1 LQPSSAEPSVFALFN
16 IGAFANGFWT
26 ISLVLVIIQ
35 TNSMEHLKHLL
46 TEFRLLAYAVHPS
59 EFEYA
64 KNVTSPGAEVTIG
77 DIQAH
82 GAIPNYTV
90 RAIPVFFMAIAV
102 ELFIGFLRGRKVYRV
117 NDFITSILLGATML
131 VVGLWTKVLKIGVY
145 VYIYNN
151 FRVVDLPVVSWGV
164 WIGLFLGIDLGYYWM
179 HRTAHTYHFMW
190 AAHSVHHSGEDYN
203 LATALRQG
211 ALQGATSWVF
221 YLPLALFAHPAC
233 YAGHAMLNTL
243 GQFWIHTQEIGDCG
257 IFEYVLNTPSHHRMH
272 HRPPG
277 NCNYGALLII
287 WDRMFGTF
295 KSEKQHQNYFGL
307 AKQYET
313 FDPLWANF
321 EHVKRVL
328 NNGVNGKQTNCF
340 SRCMNLFKRRVRHKF
355 VFKPMD
361 LIKPLPKPTSSR
373 WTIPD
378 SDRRKKLDP
387 PIPNCFKCYSFV
399 QFILILVCALVVL
412 LNEKKYTKMQM
423 MVISIVL
430 LYSFSSIG
438 RVLDGRDIGL
448 IMETARII
456 VVPSLLYMNVTEE
469 QWSQTFKYPSVG
481 CFASWCILLC
491 IGRGNTL
498 GNKTHSE

>member
-1 LQPSSAEPSVFALFN
+1 MEP
-16 IGAFANGFWT
+16 I
-26 ISLVLVIIQ
+26 
-35 TNSMEHLKHLL
+35 KHLI
-46 TEFRLLAYAVHPS
+46 TEFRLLAYGVAPQ

-64 KNVTSPGAEVTIG
+64 KNITDPGEDVTIS
-77 DIQAH
+77 DLQAH

-90 RAIPVFFMAIAV
+90 RAIPIFFIAIAV
-102 ELFIGFLRGRKVYRV
+102 ELVIGLLRGRKVYRI
-117 NDFITSILLGATML
+117 NDFISSILLGATML
-131 VVGLWTKVLKIGVY
+131 VIGLWIKILKLGVY
-145 VYIYNN
+145 VYIYNH
-151 FRVVDLPVVSWGV
+151 FRLVDLPVVSWNV
-164 WIGLFLGIDLGYYWM
+164 WVGLFLGIDLGYYWM

-211 ALQGATSWVF
+211 ALQGATSWIF

-295 KSEKQHQNYFGL
+295 KSEKEHQNYYGL

-313 FDPLWANF
+313 FDPLWANV

-328 NNGVNGKQTNCF
+328 NNGVDNKTSNYV
-340 SRCMNLFKRRVRHKF
+340 SRCMNLFKRRVKHKF
-355 VFKPMD
+355 VFEPMNV
-361 LIKPLPKPTSSR
+361 LKPLPKPNRSR
-373 WTIPD
+373 WVVPK
-378 SDRRKKLDP
+378 SDKRQKLDTKI
-387 PIPNCFKCYSFV
+387 PITFKLYSLIQFV
-399 QFILILVCALVVL
+399 LILVCALVVL
-412 LNEKKYTKMQM
+412 INERYYTKFQM
-423 MVISIVL
+423 MTVSIVL

-438 RVLDGRDIGL
+438 RVLDGSEIGL
-448 IMETARII
+448 VMETIRI
-456 VVPSLLYMNVTEE
+456 VVVPFLLNMNVTEE
-469 QWSQTFKYPSVG
+469 QWISIFKKPCVG
-481 CFASWCILLC
+481 CVILWGIVLF
-491 IGRGNTL
+491 L
-498 GNKTHSE
+498 GKGKMDKIRTE